1 MNDPIARL
9 TAALETR
16 YEIGDEIGAGGMAT
30 VYLAKDL
37 RHDRQVALKLLR
49 PELGAVIGAERFLA
63 EIRTTAKLQH
73 PHILP
78 LFDSGE
84 ADGLLFYVMPYVE
97 GISLRDRIQREKQI
111 AISDAVRIAS
121 EVASALDYAHRHGVI
136 HRDIKP
142 ENILLHDGQALVA
155 DFGIA
160 LALSNAGSTR
170 MTETGMSLGT
180 PHYMSPEQAMGERD
194 ITARSDVYALGAI
207 TYEMLAGEPP
217 FTGPT
222 AQAIIARVVTESPR
236 PLVPK
241 RHTIPPHIEAAV
253 LTALEKVPADR
264 FATAAEFAQALR
276 TPGFTGGRTAVT
288 ATTFPKRLASLSKKW
303 QAVAAATAIL
313 LIAAAF
319 GAGRY
324 SADEA
329 APPITGRF
337 LITTPAEHRLTS
349 FGNLNLAISPD
360 GSSLVYAGQDGRARQ
375 LYIRKMDEVISSPI
389 PGTEEGTDPGFSP
402 DGRWITFWRGARLQK
417 VSVSGGAPIA
427 VPITNTNINALSA
440 VWLDGADVIATD
452 NNGAIRR
459 QGGDG
464 KSSII
469 ARPDTARHETLLLLT
484 DVLPDRKTGLVVSV
498 PGGASSGRGYVL
510 DLKSGKRTLLID
522 QAIGGLNYDNG
533 YVAWV
538 QQDGTL
544 LGAPFDGK
552 KLTAPPVTIAQRVRF
567 TVGGPPQFSVSKA
580 GSLVYVPEQPFQLMY
595 VDRNGKA
602 EPVLDLKRRF
612 HSPRVS
618 PNGRYIAMDF
628 TQQNSRDVWTL
639 DLSDKTLSRLTFD
652 NDGHDPV
659 WNWEGTKVA
668 YASARNGVI
677 GMFMRN
683 ADGSGST
690 DSIHVGATAQTVG
703 AFVRNSDEVV
713 TINTSQLFGNNDLY
727 TLFLNKRTTP
737 TALLGSP
744 FSEGYP
750 AVSPDGKW
758 LAFVSDESG
767 QPEVYVRPLQ
777 GQGAKTLVS
786 RSGGTEPV
794 WSRNGRELFYFGF
807 GGTGMPLVAAAVS
820 TDGEFKVLGRTD
832 LFEASE
838 FEGATPHANYDVMPD
853 GRFVMVHQGRMS
865 EIIIVQNWT
874 AEVKRRN
881 AGSR

>member
-1 MNDPIARL
+1 MNDPLTRL
-9 TAALETR
+9 TAGLETR
-16 YEIGDEIGAGGMAT
+16 YEIGREIGAGGMAT

-111 AISDAVRIAS
+111 SIADAVRISS

-180 PHYMSPEQAMGERD
+180 PHYMSPEQAMGEQD
-194 ITARSDVYALGAI
+194 LTARSDVYALGAI
-207 TYEMLAGEPP
+207 TYEMLVGEPP

-236 PLVPK
+236 PLIPK

-288 ATTFPKRLASLSKKW
+288 ATTFPKRLSSLSKKW
-303 QAVAAATAIL
+303 QAVAAATAML
-313 LIAAAF
+313 LAATAF
-319 GAGRY
+319 GLGRY

-329 APPITGRF
+329 VPPVTGRF
-337 LITTPAEHRLTS
+337 LITTPSDHRLSS
-349 FGNLNLAISPD
+349 FGNLNVAFSPD
-360 GSSLVYAGQDGRARQ
+360 GSSLVYAGQNARVRQ
-375 LYIRKMDEVISSPI
+375 LYIRKMDDVSSSPI
-389 PGTEEGTDPGFSP
+389 PGTEGGTDPGFSS
-402 DGRWITFWRGARLQK
+402 DGRWITFWHGARLQK
-417 VSVSGGAPIA
+417 VSVGGGAPI
-427 VPITNTNINALSA
+427 PIPITNINAISA
-440 VWLDGADVIATD
+440 VWLDGPDVVLTD

-469 ARPDTARHETLLLLT
+469 ARPDTAKRESVLLLT
-484 DVLPDRKTGLVVSV
+484 DVLPDRKTGLLVAI

-522 QAIGGLNYDNG
+522 QAIGGLKYDNG
-533 YVAWV
+533 YVVWV

-544 LGAPFDGK
+544 FGAPFDGK
-552 KLTAPPVTIAQRVRF
+552 KLTTPPVTIAQNVRF
-567 TVGGPPQFSVSKA
+567 TVGGSPQFSVSRA
-580 GSLVYVPEQPFQLMY
+580 GALVYVPEQPFQLMY
-595 VDRNGKA
+595 VDRNGKT

-612 HSPRVS
+612 HSPRIS
-618 PNGRYIAMDF
+618 PNARYIAMDF
-628 TQQNSRDVWTL
+628 TQQNSRDVWIL

-659 WNWEGTKVA
+659 WNWDGTKVA
-668 YASARNGVI
+668 YATARNGVI

-683 ADGSGST
+683 ADGSGSA

-703 AFVRNSDEVV
+703 AFVRNSEELV
-713 TINTSQLFGNNDLY
+713 ILHTSQMFGNGDLY
-727 TLFLNKRTTP
+727 TLSLNRRGTP
-737 TALLGSP
+737 TALLASP
-744 FSEGYP
+744 FNESYP

-767 QPEVYVRPLQ
+767 QEEVYVRPLH
-777 GQGAKTLVS
+777 GQGAKTLLS
-786 RSGGTEPV
+786 RSGGSEPV
-794 WSRNGRELFYFGF
+794 WSRSGRELYYLGS
-807 GGTGMPLVAAAVS
+807 GETGTLLIAAAVS
-820 TDGEFKVLGRTD
+820 TGAEFKVVGRTD
-832 LFEASE
+832 LFQFSE
-838 FEGATPHANYDVMPD
+838 YEGATPHANYDVMPD